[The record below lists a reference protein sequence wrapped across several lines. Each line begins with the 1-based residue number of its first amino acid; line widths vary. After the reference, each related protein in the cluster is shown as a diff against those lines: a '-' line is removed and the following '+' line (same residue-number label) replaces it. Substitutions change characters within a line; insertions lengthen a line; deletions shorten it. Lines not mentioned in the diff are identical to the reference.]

1 MLDVCFVDVETTGL
15 DPARHEL
22 LEVAAVRVSGDLREL
37 KGGLW
42 CQVRPTHIETAEPE
56 ALAICG
62 YDPAKWA
69 HADELGHTL
78 ERLAR
83 LMQGATLAGHKVDFD
98 ESFVRAGFASL
109 GLAMPEIG
117 HYRLDTVSLAYPLLA
132 AGVVPDLRLTTLTN
146 TLGIPH
152 EHAHT
157 AWSDVN
163 ACLELARVL
172 AASMRFD
179 LPFVCGCQLRFKT
192 QAALNQHL
200 NAAAESA
207 ADERW
212 AEICAAENNEPQR

>member
-22 LEVAAVRVSGDLREL
+22 LEVAAVRVSADLRECR
-37 KGGLW
+37 GGLW

-179 LPFVCGCQLRFKT
+179 LPFLRVPAPVQDPGSSQPAPQRGCRVCG
-192 QAALNQHL
+192 
-200 NAAAESA
+200 
-207 ADERW
+207 
-212 AEICAAENNEPQR
+212 